1 MKSVI
6 NSLKPLLAIV
16 LVAAA
21 TIALL
26 NPHPLF
32 TITIR
37 SEGKARTTFHA
48 GNSLAVDPTLQEGA
62 AKHYRSLLD
71 YLVSPGALHN
81 LGNAEFKLGKIG
93 PAILAWER
101 ARALD
106 PSFRN
111 TTANL
116 RFARGQ
122 AGLSEPEFAWHE
134 KYSALLAPDVW
145 LWIATGAFWIGVALL
160 ALPALLKR
168 KRNAWTQG
176 GAVAAIGVFLLTL
189 PALAGIASRGKIGV
203 VLAADTLLRLTP
215 TKEGEMLGKLA
226 EGELARAE
234 KTRGEYVYVRG
245 ASDRAGW
252 VRNEE
257 FAKVWP

>member
-1 MKSVI
+1 MKGVVS
-6 NSLKPLLAIV
+6 
-16 LVAAA
+16 
-21 TIALL
+21 IALL
-26 NPHPLF
+26 ILVCATAKLRGYDARGFELGRESYAAGDFENAA
-32 TITIR
+32 
-37 SEGKARTTFHA
+37 KAFRAHA
-48 GNSLAVDPTLQEGA
+48 GDESHFGQP
-62 AKHYRSLLD
+62 
-71 YLVSPGALHN
+71 SPGLLHN
-81 LGNAEFKLGKIG
+81 LGNAEFKLGKLG
-93 PAILAWER
+93 PAVLAWER

-122 AGLSEPEFAWHE
+122 AGLSEPEWAWHE

-145 LWIATGAFWIGVALL
+145 LWIASGAFWLAAALL
-160 ALPALLKR
+160 ALPPLLKR

-176 GAVAAIGVFLLTL
+176 GAVAAIGVFLLTV
-189 PALAGIASRGKIGV
+189 PALAGIVSRGKLGV
-203 VLAADTLLRLTP
+203 VLVADTMLRLTP

-226 EGELARAE
+226 EGELARVE
-234 KTRGEYVYVRG
+234 KSRGSYVYVRG

-252 VRNEE
+252 VQREE